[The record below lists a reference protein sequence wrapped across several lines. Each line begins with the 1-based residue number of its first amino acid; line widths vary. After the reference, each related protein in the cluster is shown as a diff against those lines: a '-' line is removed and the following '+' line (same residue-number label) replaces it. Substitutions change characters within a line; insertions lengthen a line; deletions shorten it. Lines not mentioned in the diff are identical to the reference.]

1 MSVHPASVVPRKAM
15 SQLVSLASRQGKVSR
30 VCLAHQAPRERREP
44 GAMTV
49 SESPRM
55 PHFSVQKA

>member
-1 MSVHPASVVPRKAM
+1 MSAHPVSMVPRRAM
-15 SQLVSLASRQGKVSR
+15 SQLVPLAPREGKGNGA
-30 VCLAHQAPRERREP
+30 CLAHLAPRERREP

-49 SESPRM
+49 SESLQM